1 MESGVDDAGLH
12 SPLLGGYTATEAP
25 PNTPHGAQGSSTTP
39 SALPHGS
46 GLGRDPQQPHAQHQ
60 AQPQFQQRHGSP
72 QAIPYAP
79 NAPFGKAMPNVYS
92 QPTAYNGTPQMHGH
106 SIMPQHNMPQLY
118 NIAPQHMHAY
128 TPRYTA
134 AAIPPYQMGKQHS
147 AVIQQALLQQ
157 LQGQAGHMGA
167 QWMHTGP
174 QYGMLG
180 ATTPNAYTVHQPG
193 SAPPGY
199 PAMPHNAYGA
209 GTPPLQSAQS
219 AQWVPPSPS
228 AMPHANQF
236 GPATATVA

>member
-1 MESGVDDAGLH
+1 MA
-12 SPLLGGYTATEAP
+12 
-25 PNTPHGAQGSSTTP
+25 
-39 SALPHGS
+39 
-46 GLGRDPQQPHAQHQ
+46 
-60 AQPQFQQRHGSP
+60 
-72 QAIPYAP
+72 YAP
-79 NAPFGKAMPNVYS
+79 NAPFNQAMPNGYS
-92 QPTAYNGTPQMHGH
+92 QPTAYNGTPQMHGY

-118 NIAPQHMHAY
+118 NPQHMHAY
-128 TPRYTA
+128 APWYTA
-134 AAIPPYQMGKQHS
+134 AAIPPYQMGTQHS

-180 ATTPNAYTVHQPG
+180 ATTPNAYTAHQPG